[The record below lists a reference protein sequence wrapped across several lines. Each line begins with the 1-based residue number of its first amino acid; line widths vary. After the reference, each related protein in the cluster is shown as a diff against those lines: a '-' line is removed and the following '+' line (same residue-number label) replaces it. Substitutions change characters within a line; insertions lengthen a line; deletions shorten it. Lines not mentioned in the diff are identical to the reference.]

1 MNRIDEINAKQRAV
15 YNAHAR
21 AVEVETRE
29 RGWSAKE
36 LADAEVDLMEAIGA
50 YESAYDCKPE
60 YQPEKDR
67 LGFRYPLT
75 TATTARIMQI
85 CGESN

>member
-29 RGWSAKE
+29 RGWSARD
-36 LADAEVDLMEAIGA
+36 LADAEVALMEAIGA
-50 YESAYDCKPE
+50 YESAYDCQPE
-60 YQPEKDR
+60 YQPERDQ
-67 LGFRYPLT
+67 LGFRYPLLNT
-75 TATTARIMQI
+75 TTERIMQI
-85 CGESN
+85 CGSEA